1 MNDTRWY
8 HIDLEN
14 HNSTVLV
21 EQLKNI
27 SKLRIINPH
36 RTKGNLTKITLND
49 WNNINTALTKY
60 YTMTKW
66 E

>member
-27 SKLRIINPH
+27 SKLRIISPH
-36 RTKGNLTKITLND
+36 RTKGKLTKITLND

-60 YTMTKW
+60 YTMTEWK
-66 E
+66 